1 MGNGLTGNRIDIV
14 STAEGDFVVS
24 TSSEGEPRGHT
35 SQGRGANS
43 GVSSFSDPA
52 SAVGSGGS
60 AAGPAAGSAASRRPW
75 IGIHFECCDVYQR
88 VYRKPEDDHYLGFC
102 PKCGRRIR
110 LRVAADGV
118 DAKFFRA
125 TPG

>member
-1 MGNGLTGNRIDIV
+1 MGNGPTGNRIDIV

-24 TSSEGEPRGHT
+24 PSSDGEPAGHT
-35 SQGRGANS
+35 ANCGA
-43 GVSSFSDPA
+43 PA
-52 SAVGSGGS
+52 ARGGS
-60 AAGPAAGSAASRRPW
+60 ASRRPW

-102 PKCGRRIR
+102 PKCGRKIR
-110 LRVAADGV
+110 LRVSADGV
-118 DAKFFRA
+118 NAKFLRA